1 MAIHFSKRIVIFVA
15 AAIIGG
21 FGSFQVGYAGVNPV
35 QMINESRCRAGAFL
49 GRTNAPGALVA
60 DAPSAANS
68 SQATDSESDTALTIQ
83 QPVTTSGPNLI
94 PNPGVETLSA
104 GNPTSWYNNHTGN
117 NNARFTQVLGH
128 DSGRALRIDITDF
141 KDGTADWF
149 TGLTS
154 VQPNGYYQFSDYYR
168 SNVTTHVTLQFK
180 DDQGNQRYY
189 SLGTIPSSTN
199 WTQYTVRFAVPGN
212 VHQAMVSHTLDRA
225 GALETDDYS
234 LQAATPSAQFKQ
246 PLVSITFDDGWESAH
261 ANALPIMKQYG
272 VVSTQYI
279 VTGILGTKGY
289 ETASDIYDFRNA
301 GHEIASHTLTHP
313 DLTKQNDKQLGTEL
327 TIPHNA
333 ISKCYNPATDFAAPY
348 GTYNVR
354 TTTAIKGLYQ
364 TARSTDTGLN
374 TADHFN
380 PYELKVVNMSVNT
393 TPQQLQGWLDAAKA
407 NHAWLILVYHQVD
420 TSGSPFSRNNVDFAH
435 DMQKVVASGISVKT
449 VHDAYAELQPQLK
462 H

>member
-1 MAIHFSKRIVIFVA
+1 MALHLSKRIVIFAA

-21 FGSFQVGYAGVNPV
+21 FGSFQVGYTGLNPV
-35 QMINESRCRAGAFL
+35 RMIDESRCRAGAFL
-49 GRTNAPGALVA
+49 GRTNAPGALTA
-60 DAPSAANS
+60 DAPSAAGS
-68 SQATDSESDTALTIQ
+68 SQATESDTALTIQ
-83 QPVTTSGPNLI
+83 RSVTTSGANLM
-94 PNPGVETLSA
+94 PNPGVETLSGSSPA
-104 GNPTSWYNNHTGN
+104 NWNNNHTGN
-117 NNARFTQVLGH
+117 NNASFTQVLGH
-128 DSGRALRIDITDF
+128 NSDRALRIDITDF

-149 TGLTS
+149 TGLTN

-168 SNVTTHVTLQFK
+168 SNVPTHVTLQLK

-189 SLGTIPSSTN
+189 SLGTIPASTS
-199 WTQYTVRFAVPGN
+199 WTQYTARFAVPGN
-212 VHQAMVSHTLDRA
+212 VHQAMLSHALDRA

-234 LQAATPSAQFKQ
+234 LQAATPSVQFKR
-246 PLVSITFDDGWESAH
+246 PLVSVTFDDGWESIH

-272 VVSTQYI
+272 VISTQYI

-289 ETASDIYDFRNA
+289 ETASEVYDFRNA
-301 GHEIASHTLTHP
+301 GDEIASHTLTHP
-313 DLTKQNDKQLGTEL
+313 DLTKQNDKQLKTEL
-327 TIPHNA
+327 TVPHNA
-333 ISKCYNPATDFAAPY
+333 ISKCYNLATDFAAPY
-348 GTYNVR
+348 GAYDVH

-393 TPQQLQGWLDAAKA
+393 TPEQLQGWLDAAKA

-420 TSGSPFSRNNVDFAH
+420 TSGAPFSRNNVDFTH
-435 DMQKVVASGISVKT
+435 DMQKVVASGIPVKT
-449 VHDAYAELQPQLK
+449 VHDAYGELQPQLK